1 MRKKNYW
8 KECCLLLIG
17 SLIGCSYHKHF
28 DTLPSTKPDSIIV
41 RDTIIIKD
49 TLIVKSKKPIV
60 PTLASVKA
68 ELIKQNVP
76 HHEIVLKQA
85 ILESGNFKSKLTKT
99 HNNIFGIRKN
109 GQYKK
114 YDSYVSC
121 ISDYKKLIS
130 KKYKGGDYYEYL
142 RDSKYAEDKNYI
154 NKLRNLKL

>member
-17 SLIGCSYHKHF
+17 SLIGCTYHKHF
-28 DTLPSTKPDSIIV
+28 DTLPSTEPDSIMV

-49 TLIVKSKKPIV
+49 TLIVKSKKPII
-60 PTLASVKA
+60 PTLANVKA
-68 ELIKQNVP
+68 ELIKQNIP

-121 ISDYKKLIS
+121 ISDYKRLIS
-130 KKYKGGDYYEYL
+130 KKYKGGDYYVFL
-142 RDSKYAEDKNYI
+142 RKINYAEDKMYI
-154 NKLRNLKL
+154 DKLKGMS